1 MKSPQSFLPVGGV
14 LLYFACLPL
23 AADTIYQAN
32 AQGKLQVIQRDAIV
46 VHEDS
51 SFVIYKHF
59 DLQERRVEKVSLSQG
74 SLPHTVARSKSAVL
88 DQIVAIWKKFGYK
101 AAVTDDSGKT
111 TAVYDCY
118 LDFYPPGGRGS
129 LLESLPPRTSFA
141 IRTDDGTPD
150 EIDFNRV
157 ESVQIAGQRLVL
169 KLRDGYKQS
178 GQFLMPT
185 DKPAEVRFLGIT
197 DQYNPE
203 SPDVFDFSVPLSKLK
218 EIRFGG

>member
-1 MKSPQSFLPVGGV
+1 MKSTRSLLSVAAL
-14 LLYFACLPL
+14 LLYFAGLPL
-23 AADTIYQAN
+23 AADTIYQTN
-32 AQGKLQVIQRDAIV
+32 AQGKQQVIQRDAIV
-46 VHEDS
+46 IHEDS
-51 SFVIYKHF
+51 SFVVYKHF
-59 DLQERRVEKVSLSQG
+59 DLQEQRVEKVSLNHG
-74 SLPHTVARSKSAVL
+74 SLPYVVARSKPDVL
-88 DQIVAIWKKFGYK
+88 NQIVGIWKKFGYK
-101 AAVTDDSGKT
+101 VTVTDDTGKT

-118 LDFYPPGGRGS
+118 LDFYPPGGHGS
-129 LLESLPPRTSFA
+129 LLESLPPRTSFPLK
-141 IRTDDGTPD
+141 TEDGTPD
-150 EIDFNRV
+150 EIDFSRISSV
-157 ESVQIAGQRLVL
+157 EITGPRLVL